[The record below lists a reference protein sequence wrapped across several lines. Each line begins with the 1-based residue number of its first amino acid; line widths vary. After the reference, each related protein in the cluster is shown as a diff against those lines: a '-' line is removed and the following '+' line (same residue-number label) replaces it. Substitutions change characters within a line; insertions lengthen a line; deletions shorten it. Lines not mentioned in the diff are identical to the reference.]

1 MAVYWAPAVLWLA
14 IIVWESAALSSSETG
29 RFLVP
34 LLHALFPHATAQ
46 QLDFVHGL
54 LRKAGHFFGYAV
66 LSFFLYR
73 GWWATLVNR
82 AAGPRNLPDLRWRTM
97 RSMFVGKASVLA
109 LFCTTLVAAL
119 DELHQSTQ
127 LSRTGTP
134 RDVLLDSAGA
144 WFAQMLILVTA
155 SHWMRLITARA
166 KNLEE
171 HREPILRP

>member
-1 MAVYWAPAVLWLA
+1 
-14 IIVWESAALSSSETG
+14 
-29 RFLVP
+29 
-34 LLHALFPHATAQ
+34 
-46 QLDFVHGL
+46 
-54 LRKAGHFFGYAV
+54 
-66 LSFFLYR
+66 
-73 GWWATLVNR
+73 
-82 AAGPRNLPDLRWRTM
+82 
-97 RSMFVGKASVLA
+97 MFVGKASVLA